1 MKKTLIVIL
10 LVVFLLSA
18 MVPAVF
24 AAAPHPKEPNPKKD
38 CFGEEISSM
47 ARSDLSPIKNFG
59 QLIKDAIHIAGW
71 RISVMMH
78 NTQACRDE

>member
-10 LVVFLLSA
+10 LVVFLLSV

-24 AAAPHPKEPNPKKD
+24 AAAPHPKDPNPNKD

-47 ARSDLSPIKNFG
+47 ARSVLPVKNFG
-59 QLIKDAIHIAGW
+59 QLIKFAIQYGW
-71 RISVMMH
+71 RISEMMH
-78 NTQACRDE
+78 HDQGCRDE